1 MLVSYKTIGRNIR
14 VARLASN
21 MTQEQAAEKLRIS
34 QLHFGRLERGERPP
48 SLELLAQIA
57 QAFGVSLAS
66 LLCGCVTEDDS
77 VRKLSEGEPHAV
89 GNAVEAI
96 ASGCSPRAQRLMVA
110 LCQEVARSDKHSSRE

>member
-14 VARLASN
+14 AARLESN
-21 MTQEQAAEKLRIS
+21 MTQEQASEKLRIS

-57 QAFGVSLAS
+57 QAFGVPFLSLLRGCVMEEAS
-66 LLCGCVTEDDS
+66 LTMKEDDS
-77 VRKLSEGEPHAV
+77 HAI

-96 ASGCSPRAQRLMVA
+96 SLGCSQQAQQLMVC
-110 LCQEVARSDKHSSRE
+110 LCHEVARSDKHPVRE